1 MPGALIEATFRSLIL
16 ALIVWVGLRVFRI
29 QNVASQRR
37 AWMAVLMGSFL
48 MPFVLPVTARWRVPR
63 PALIFAPA
71 SLDRLESAV
80 VATVAIPSSTA
91 VPPSNFA
98 IAPTMNERRGA
109 PPGPRTAS
117 RKLDDSTFAQS
128 VPFPARDA
136 ASAKKKP
143 AGARFSLA
151 GAALLTYFV
160 IGSALF
166 VRLLFG
172 LACALRLWKTSCPV
186 APDVHARIGTGL
198 QVRFSHRIAT
208 PVTIGSG
215 VVLPANF
222 KSWTDEKLRIV
233 LAHER
238 SHVRLHDFHMQ
249 TLASAYAA
257 LTWFSPLGWWLK
269 FRLSE
274 LGEAM
279 SDRSGLK
286 EASSRADYA
295 QVLLE
300 FAAAP
305 RSTLI
310 GVAMARPSSIS
321 RRIERLLNDSYLR
334 HAFADGARTRLAVLA
349 PTILFAA
356 ASLVQVQAATQPRP
370 ASQTSHSTTAN
381 LAAAHGMLGGSP
393 ASATPAAQ
401 RTAEAPVAPSRAATP
416 EFALA
421 TPPAAPYAPAAL
433 ANGAAQPEATFD
445 RDLSFNGKLDLS
457 VGTASGNITFT
468 RGAANQIHIH
478 GIVKA
483 NEKADPAQ
491 VQQIVANPPIEQQGN
506 TIRIGAHGENLHDIS
521 ISYEIVAPSDST
533 LSAATASGNIT
544 DTGVGDGAKMNT
556 ASGNITATGLEGGF
570 ILQTGSGNIAIEGSG
585 KGDAKAQTGSGNI
598 DLKGVNGALKAQT
611 GSGTIK
617 AAGTPSSPWKL
628 QAGSG
633 NIELATG
640 NAPMDLDASTG
651 SGSISTQDSTAMQGS
666 KDHHHLHTQLNGGGP
681 EVRAETGSGDIRVE

>member
-1 MPGALIEATFRSLIL
+1 MPGALIEAAFRSLIL
-16 ALIVWVGLRVFRI
+16 ALIVWIGLRVFRI
-29 QNVASQRR
+29 HNVASQRR
-37 AWMAVLMGSFL
+37 AWIAVLMGSFL
-48 MPFVLPVTARWRVPR
+48 MPVVLPFAARWRVP
-63 PALIFAPA
+63 PLASIVAPA
-71 SLDRLESAV
+71 SLDRFKS
-80 VATVAIPSSTA
+80 VAALAGSLPSSTA
-91 VPPSNFA
+91 VPSSNFA

-109 PPGPRTAS
+109 PPTATAAGREVTLAPRAGNIQWPGRRAATV
-117 RKLDDSTFAQS
+117 RTF
-128 VPFPARDA
+128 
-136 ASAKKKP
+136 
-143 AGARFSLA
+143 GGGERFSP
-151 GAALLTYFV
+151 AAIVLLTYFV
-160 IGSALF
+160 IASALLI
-166 VRLLFG
+166 RLLFG
-172 LACALRLWKTSCPV
+172 VACALRLWYSSRLA
-186 APDVHARIGTGL
+186 APDVQALVGADL
-198 QVRFSHRIAT
+198 NVRFSHRVST

-215 VVLPANF
+215 VLLPADYRN
-222 KSWTDEKLRIV
+222 WTDEKLRMV

-238 SHVRLHDFHMQ
+238 SHVSLHDFHMQ

-257 LTWFSPLGWWLK
+257 MTWFSPLGWWLK
-269 FRLSE
+269 YKLSD
-274 LGEAM
+274 LGEAL
-279 SDRSGLK
+279 SDRSGLNA
-286 EASSRADYA
+286 ASSRADYA

-321 RRIERLLNDSYLR
+321 RRIERMLNDSYLR
-334 HAFADGARTRLAVLA
+334 HAFAEGARTRLAVLV

-356 ASLVQVQAATQPRP
+356 VSLVRVQAATQPGP
-370 ASQTSHSTTAN
+370 ASQSSRSASAIST
-381 LAAAHGMLGGSP
+381 AAHATPGGSP
-393 ASATPAAQ
+393 VSATSAAPAAA
-401 RTAEAPVAPSRAATP
+401 RMPVASSWAASP
-416 EFALA
+416 ELALA
-421 TPPAAPYAPAAL
+421 VPPALPDPPAAVANAA
-433 ANGAAQPEATFD
+433 AESQSTFD

-483 NEKADPAQ
+483 NENADPAQ

-506 TIRIGAHGENLHDIS
+506 TIRIGGHGENLHNIS
-521 ISYEIVAPSDST
+521 ISYEIVAPSDTT
-533 LSAATASGNIT
+533 LSAATASGNIS

-598 DLKGVNGALKAQT
+598 NLKGVNGALKAQT

-651 SGSISTQDSTAMQGS
+651 SGSISTQNSTAMQDS

-681 EVRAETGSGDIRVE
+681 EVKAETGSGDIRVQ